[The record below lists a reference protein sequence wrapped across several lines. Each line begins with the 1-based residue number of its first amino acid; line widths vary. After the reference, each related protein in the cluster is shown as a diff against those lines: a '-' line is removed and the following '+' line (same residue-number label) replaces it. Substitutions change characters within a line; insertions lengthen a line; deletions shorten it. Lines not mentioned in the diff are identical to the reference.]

1 VPNFI
6 LTPLTYLGGVFY
18 SISLLPPFWKAVSL
32 FNPMLY
38 MINGFRYG
46 ILGSSDIP
54 IWTSFSIILLFIAL
68 LGTIAMILLNKGVG
82 IKH

>member
-1 VPNFI
+1 
-6 LTPLTYLGGVFY
+6 
-18 SISLLPPFWKAVSL
+18 VSL

-46 ILGSSDIP
+46 ILGASDIP
-54 IWTSFSIILLFIAL
+54 IWTSFFVILLFIL
-68 LGTIAMILLNKGVG
+68 LFGTIAMMLLNRGVG